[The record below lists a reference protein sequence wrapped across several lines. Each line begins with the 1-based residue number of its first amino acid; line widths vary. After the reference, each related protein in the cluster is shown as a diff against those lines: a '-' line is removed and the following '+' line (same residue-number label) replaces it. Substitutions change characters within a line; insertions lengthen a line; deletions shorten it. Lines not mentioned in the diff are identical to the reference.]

1 MSIHVLDEANRCLH
15 CKAPQC
21 QKGCPIH
28 TPIPQIIAM
37 LQEGRLDEAGR
48 TLFENNPLTTVCS
61 LVCNHENQC
70 EGHCVLGKKGAPVH
84 FSAIEN
90 YISSTYSTKMV
101 KGPAPSNGMRV
112 AIVRKPIKNMYLRI
126 KPPNAD
132 IVISAPQRM
141 SQSAIERFVT
151 ERKPWIER
159 AQRSM
164 RQARDAQL
172 NAQRAQN
179 GNIGD
184 TGASANP
191 PAFVWTDEAKARA
204 QRNIESQLPVLL
216 AKWGPIVGRTPTH
229 ITLRLMSSR
238 WGSCTPKTG
247 RIRLNLQLG
256 LMAPRFLEYVLVH
269 EMTHLWENGHGEG
282 FQRRMSA
289 YLPQWRQLRRDINRQ
304 VVL

>member
-1 MSIHVLDEANRCLH
+1 MTYGQRNGGNGRYGRGVGHRNRNRVISETTASIA
-15 CKAPQC
+15 
-21 QKGCPIH
+21 
-28 TPIPQIIAM
+28 
-37 LQEGRLDEAGR
+37 
-48 TLFENNPLTTVCS
+48 
-61 LVCNHENQC
+61 
-70 EGHCVLGKKGAPVH
+70 
-84 FSAIEN
+84 
-90 YISSTYSTKMV
+90 
-101 KGPAPSNGMRV
+101 GMRV

-132 IVISAPQRM
+132 IVISAP
-141 SQSAIERFVT
+141 
-151 ERKPWIER
+151 
-159 AQRSM
+159 QRSM

>member
-1 MSIHVLDEANRCLH
+1 MTYGQRNGGNGRYGRGVGHRNRNRVISETTASIA
-15 CKAPQC
+15 
-21 QKGCPIH
+21 
-28 TPIPQIIAM
+28 
-37 LQEGRLDEAGR
+37 
-48 TLFENNPLTTVCS
+48 
-61 LVCNHENQC
+61 
-70 EGHCVLGKKGAPVH
+70 
-84 FSAIEN
+84 
-90 YISSTYSTKMV
+90 
-101 KGPAPSNGMRV
+101 GMRV

-164 RQARDAQL
+164 RQARDAQIDAQL

-184 TGASANP
+184 TGASGNRNTLGDTGNTFGDYGDYGDSGSHDASANP

>member
-1 MSIHVLDEANRCLH
+1 MTYGQRNGGNGRNGRGVGHRNRNRVISETTASIA
-15 CKAPQC
+15 
-21 QKGCPIH
+21 
-28 TPIPQIIAM
+28 
-37 LQEGRLDEAGR
+37 
-48 TLFENNPLTTVCS
+48 
-61 LVCNHENQC
+61 
-70 EGHCVLGKKGAPVH
+70 
-84 FSAIEN
+84 
-90 YISSTYSTKMV
+90 
-101 KGPAPSNGMRV
+101 GMRV

-141 SQSAIERFVT
+141 SQNAIERFVT

-159 AQRSM
+159 AQCSM
-164 RQARDAQL
+164 RQARDVQIDAQL

-269 EMTHLWENGHGEG
+269 E
-282 FQRRMSA
+282 R
-289 YLPQWRQLRRDINRQ
+289 
-304 VVL
+304 

>member
-1 MSIHVLDEANRCLH
+1 MTYGQRNGGNGRYGRGVGHRNRNRVISETTASIA
-15 CKAPQC
+15 
-21 QKGCPIH
+21 
-28 TPIPQIIAM
+28 
-37 LQEGRLDEAGR
+37 
-48 TLFENNPLTTVCS
+48 
-61 LVCNHENQC
+61 
-70 EGHCVLGKKGAPVH
+70 
-84 FSAIEN
+84 
-90 YISSTYSTKMV
+90 
-101 KGPAPSNGMRV
+101 GMRV

-191 PAFVWTDEAKARA
+191 PAFVWTDEAQGDGRGTYEHRIAIA
-204 QRNIESQLPVLL
+204 CVACQM
-216 AKWGPIVGRTPTH
+216 GPDRWPYADAYHVASDEFALGIVHAEDRTYPT
-229 ITLRLMSSR
+229 
-238 WGSCTPKTG
+238 
-247 RIRLNLQLG
+247 
-256 LMAPRFLEYVLVH
+256 
-269 EMTHLWENGHGEG
+269 
-282 FQRRMSA
+282 
-289 YLPQWRQLRRDINRQ
+289 
-304 VVL
+304 

>member
-1 MSIHVLDEANRCLH
+1 MIYGQRNGGNGRYGRGVGHRNRNRVISETTASIA
-15 CKAPQC
+15 
-21 QKGCPIH
+21 
-28 TPIPQIIAM
+28 
-37 LQEGRLDEAGR
+37 
-48 TLFENNPLTTVCS
+48 
-61 LVCNHENQC
+61 
-70 EGHCVLGKKGAPVH
+70 
-84 FSAIEN
+84 
-90 YISSTYSTKMV
+90 
-101 KGPAPSNGMRV
+101 GMRV

-204 QRNIESQLPVLL
+204 QRNIESQLIGL
-216 AKWGPIVGRTPTH
+216 AALCGTAHHSTVTLARTPFYLSHSADVSHTVSH
-229 ITLRLMSSR
+229 VVPCREKRHFTARAAAYAATRAASVTSRTITQTQASAASAALAPIST
-238 WGSCTPKTG
+238 TPS
-247 RIRLNLQLG
+247 NQL
-256 LMAPRFLEYVLVH
+256 
-269 EMTHLWENGHGEG
+269 
-282 FQRRMSA
+282 
-289 YLPQWRQLRRDINRQ
+289 
-304 VVL
+304 

>member
-1 MSIHVLDEANRCLH
+1 
-15 CKAPQC
+15 
-21 QKGCPIH
+21 
-28 TPIPQIIAM
+28 
-37 LQEGRLDEAGR
+37 
-48 TLFENNPLTTVCS
+48 
-61 LVCNHENQC
+61 
-70 EGHCVLGKKGAPVH
+70 
-84 FSAIEN
+84 
-90 YISSTYSTKMV
+90 
-101 KGPAPSNGMRV
+101 MRV

-159 AQRSM
+159 AQCSM

-256 LMAPRFLEYVLVH
+256 LMAYTFAIWIIPAGSSSPIVIANFLRFNSASSSLYFLMKFITRSRIIPLIWSSLV
-269 EMTHLWENGHGEG
+269 
-282 FQRRMSA
+282 
-289 YLPQWRQLRRDINRQ
+289 QLLN
-304 VVL
+304 

>member
-1 MSIHVLDEANRCLH
+1 MDRTGATQHA
-15 CKAPQC
+15 
-21 QKGCPIH
+21 
-28 TPIPQIIAM
+28 
-37 LQEGRLDEAGR
+37 AG
-48 TLFENNPLTTVCS
+48 
-61 LVCNHENQC
+61 
-70 EGHCVLGKKGAPVH
+70 
-84 FSAIEN
+84 
-90 YISSTYSTKMV
+90 
-101 KGPAPSNGMRV
+101 
-112 AIVRKPIKNMYLRI
+112 
-126 KPPNAD
+126 
-132 IVISAPQRM
+132 QR
-141 SQSAIERFVT
+141 
-151 ERKPWIER
+151 R
-159 AQRSM
+159 AT
-164 RQARDAQL
+164 
-172 NAQRAQN
+172 QRAACAKRQYWRYC
-179 GNIGD
+179 
-184 TGASANP
+184 ASANP